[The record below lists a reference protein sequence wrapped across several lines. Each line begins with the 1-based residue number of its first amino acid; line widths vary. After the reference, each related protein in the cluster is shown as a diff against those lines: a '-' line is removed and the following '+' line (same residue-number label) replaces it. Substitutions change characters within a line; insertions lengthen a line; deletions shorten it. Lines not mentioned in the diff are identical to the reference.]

1 MNLNITQILRPI
13 RLAFLIQPNKKQ
25 SYLRAVRVSSSL
37 WSGRYFP
44 IFPIHKKFT
53 RNFRF
58 EYQLHENPINF
69 YSKSIENFDPDYVVV
84 DENLDY
90 DFIKNI
96 KGDRVSISLNEL
108 EESLISGESKY
119 GISLEDILIS
129 LKETEFKYNRN
140 DDLKIVLP
148 KVNENDLFT
157 ATLFG
162 SSSNSNIKKLKSIPF
177 PKKYIS
183 FPQVSQH
190 NFSVFANENSLHFL
204 KVCNLDIYPIGNPFW
219 TSQTAVYILD
229 PNRLND
235 LINFWNLRALG
246 WHLTAVP
253 FNSYQDH
260 FYTELIKSQQKEFVT
275 RGGFDDRIKVLGNK
289 YIDRSVISNIQSHL
303 NSIQAVEGKN
313 ISYSQHWWI
322 PRFWYDKNHLN
333 HDKSASVLIR
343 SKVVKHTLNL
353 NEKQIRIP
361 VLSPEFGKKYIRH
374 NEPRF
379 VNEVSYEFDDV
390 EVKYAQIIPAIPS
403 KELDIIIKGSGFSQ
417 WRFSENGMF
426 FLSKTNDDYLNFS
439 IPKARDIFEK
449 WFKEKGFSIQH
460 SAVGKLSNQ
469 LFRNIGGIY
478 GTNFFATQGILPI
491 LSLFE
496 NGKIVK
502 KKTLFGELSKQRQY
516 FRHRNLN
523 GIVSQL
529 IDKNIIQFGVELQC
543 TLCNQHS
550 FYTLAEFQ
558 EVVKCAVCHNRFNTP
573 AHNPDDISWS
583 YRGIGTFSRNNKSEG
598 IISVLLTLRFF
609 RICLQTDSITPLLN
623 FEIHKDEKIEN
634 EVDFALFYS
643 KYKNGH
649 STPDL
654 FFCECKTEIDF
665 GRKDIER
672 MEKLAKLFPGSVLV
686 FATLK
691 DQLSEIE
698 KKMIST
704 LAKKFRKGLGSRPIN
719 PILILTKNELM
730 SWLTY
735 DLKIKHLIIPHM
747 QFSDDIGH
755 LCDVTTQH
763 YLGLPSHSVEVE
775 QRFED
780 QMKKRKEEEE
790 KKQNRDQN
798 L

>member
-37 WSGRYFP
+37 WSGSYFP
-44 IFPIHKKFT
+44 IFPIYKRFT
-53 RNFRF
+53 RDFRI
-58 EYQLHENPINF
+58 EYRLTEKPIDF

-84 DENLDY
+84 DENLDTK
-90 DFIKNI
+90 FIEKI
-96 KGDRVSISLNEL
+96 KGDRVSISLGEL
-108 EESLISGESKY
+108 EESIFSSESKY
-119 GISLEDILIS
+119 GISIDDILIS
-129 LKETEFKYNRN
+129 LKETEFKFERN
-140 DDLKIVLP
+140 DDLRIVLP
-148 KVNENDLFT
+148 KVGRNDLLT

-162 SSSNSNIKKLKSIPF
+162 SANNSYINKLKSIPF

-183 FPQVSQH
+183 FPKISRR
-190 NFSVFANENSLHFL
+190 NYSVFSNKNSLHFL
-204 KVCNLDIYPIGNPFW
+204 KVCDKDIHPIGNPFW
-219 TSQTAVYILD
+219 TSQTAIYILD

-246 WHLTAVP
+246 WYLIAVP
-253 FNSYQDH
+253 FNSYQND
-260 FYTELIKSQQKEFVT
+260 FYTDLIKSQQKEFVA
-275 RGGFDDRIKVLGNK
+275 RGSFDNEINILGNRN
-289 YIDRSVISNIQSHL
+289 IDEGVINNIQEYL
-303 NSIQAVEGKN
+303 NTTQSVEGKT
-313 ISYSQHWWI
+313 ISYSHHWWL
-322 PRFWYDKNHLN
+322 PRFWYDKKHLN
-333 HDKSASVLIR
+333 YDKSASVLIR
-343 SKVVKHTLNL
+343 SKVEKHTLNL
-353 NEKQIRIP
+353 SEKQIRIP
-361 VLSPEFGKKYIRH
+361 VLSPDFGRKYLKH
-374 NEPRF
+374 TAPRF
-379 VNEVSYEFDDV
+379 VNEVSYEFDDI
-390 EVKYAQIIPAIPS
+390 EAKYAQIIPAIPS
-403 KELDIIIKGSGFSQ
+403 KELDIVIKGSGFSQ

-426 FLSKTNDDYLNFS
+426 FLSKTNNEYLNFS
-439 IPKARDIFEK
+439 IPKAGDIFEK
-449 WFKEKGFSIQH
+449 WFKEKGFSIKH

-478 GTNFFATQGILPI
+478 GTNFFATPGILPI

-502 KKTLFGELSKQRQY
+502 KKTLFGELSRQRKH

-523 GIVSQL
+523 DVVSRL

-550 FYTLAEFQ
+550 FYTLAEFE
-558 EVVKCAVCHNRFNTP
+558 EVVKCTVCHNRFNPPT
-573 AHNPDDISWS
+573 HNPNDITWA

-609 RICLQTDSITPLLN
+609 RIGLHTDSITPLLN
-623 FEIHKDEKIEN
+623 FEIHKDKEIVN
-634 EVDFALFYS
+634 EVDFAIFY
-643 KYKNGH
+643 KKFKNGH

-665 GRKDIER
+665 DRKDIDR
-672 MEKLAKLFPGSVLV
+672 MEKLAKLFPGCILV

-691 DQLSEIE
+691 DKLSDSE
-698 KKMIST
+698 KKLIST

-719 PILILTKNELM
+719 PVLILTKNELM

-735 DLKIKHLIIPHM
+735 DAKIKHLIIPHM

-763 YLGLPSHSVEVE
+763 YLGLPLHSSEAE
-775 QRFED
+775 QRLD
-780 QMKKRKEEEE
+780 VQMKKRKA
-790 KKQNRDQN
+790 
-798 L
+798 